1 MDAEQLWETTMD
13 PSNRKMLRVTLE
25 DAIKAEQVFTDLM
38 GDNVEPR
45 KAFIHE
51 NAKFVKNLDI

>member
-1 MDAEQLWETTMD
+1 MD